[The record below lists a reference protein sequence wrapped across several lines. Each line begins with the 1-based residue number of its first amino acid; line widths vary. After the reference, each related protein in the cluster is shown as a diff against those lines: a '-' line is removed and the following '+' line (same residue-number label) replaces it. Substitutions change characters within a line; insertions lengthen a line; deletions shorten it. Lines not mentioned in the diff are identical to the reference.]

1 MDVNYGQLLRIYPNG
16 IRGKGKGIRTLLFV
30 VTIMEPHSS
39 QHTDISCRHYSIFLF
54 DYSLKD
60 GDVLSFESL
69 PSYVGHFSH
78 KG

>member
-1 MDVNYGQLLRIYPNG
+1 MDVNYGRLLCIYPNG

-30 VTIMEPHSS
+30 ITIMEPHPS
-39 QHTDISCRHYSIFLF
+39 QHTDISCRLILFFLF

-69 PSYVGHFSH
+69 PSYVGHCSH